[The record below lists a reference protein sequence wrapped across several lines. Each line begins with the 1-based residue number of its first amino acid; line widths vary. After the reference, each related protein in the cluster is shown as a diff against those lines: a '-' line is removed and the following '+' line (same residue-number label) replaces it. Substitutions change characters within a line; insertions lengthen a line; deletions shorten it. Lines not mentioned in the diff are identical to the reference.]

1 MPNYF
6 ISRPGGKP
14 KGPHSIEKIVAACA
28 SGELTSDLM
37 ACMEGGT
44 TWLPITALPGVKFAD
59 SALMPNP
66 HTALAAHA
74 HHQPGAPMSAPAAAP
89 MVGAAPFAMPTVA
102 VAGALPT
109 FPPFAAF
116 SWVICCAGWIWGIIV
131 WFSIASQLNRLSG
144 SNRVQAASVI
154 IPIWWAI
161 HLQAVNA
168 TVNEIIST
176 RQLPVQPLVNN
187 TALNILLPYVPFMNI
202 IKTWNAIA
210 ACNPR

>member
-14 KGPHSIEKIVAACA
+14 QGPYPIEKVIAACA
-28 SGELTSDLM
+28 SGKLTPDLT
-37 ACMEGGT
+37 ACVEGST
-44 TWLPITALPGVKFAD
+44 TWLPITALPGVKFAGG
-59 SALMPNP
+59 APAP
-66 HTALAAHA
+66 APAAHA
-74 HHQPGAPMSAPAAAP
+74 HHQTAAPMSAPVAAP
-89 MVGAAPFAMPTVA
+89 MAGAAHSAMPNAA

-109 FPPFAAF
+109 YPPFAAF

-131 WFSIASQLNRLSG
+131 WFNIASQLNRLSG

-161 HLQAVNA
+161 HLQEVNA
-168 TVNEIIST
+168 TVNAIIAT
-176 RQLPVQPLVNN
+176 RQLPVQPLTNN
-187 TALNILLPYVPFMNI
+187 TALNILFPYVPYMNI